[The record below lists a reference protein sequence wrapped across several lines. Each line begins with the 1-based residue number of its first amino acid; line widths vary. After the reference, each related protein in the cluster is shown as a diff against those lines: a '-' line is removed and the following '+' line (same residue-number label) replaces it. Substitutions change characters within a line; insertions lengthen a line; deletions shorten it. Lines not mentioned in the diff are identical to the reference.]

1 TTPSSATPSPA
12 TTAAATAEVTELL
25 PLTQQQLTAAIRLA
39 VGFTTAYGSHRYDR
53 PPQTY
58 LARLRPMTTPELY
71 AALARAA
78 NTPSLQTQRTRDHET
93 AAAHATATKIRTIGA
108 SSLILL
114 IDVQQDI
121 TTTAGRRQRT
131 QHLAVTTVRT
141 GQDGWAVHDIQPAN
155 AGNAGDTDASHG

>member
-1 TTPSSATPSPA
+1 M
-12 TTAAATAEVTELL
+12 TELL